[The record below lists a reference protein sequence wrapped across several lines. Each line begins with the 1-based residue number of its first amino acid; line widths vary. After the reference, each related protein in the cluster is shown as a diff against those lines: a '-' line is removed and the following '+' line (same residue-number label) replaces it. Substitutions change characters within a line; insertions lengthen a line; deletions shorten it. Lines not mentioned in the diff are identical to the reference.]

1 MKRLGRSALNAI
13 GLGGGSGDSTPVPE
27 GRFSPLKAL
36 IQSHESGSASYNSVY
51 GNGKY
56 GWPDKPVTQM
66 PIKDIL
72 AYQRRMRTQVG
83 STAFPVGRAQFVES
97 TLRRLAKETGTMDEV
112 LTPELQEKFF
122 DRLIRGRGRDVAGL
136 RAEWDSLRHVDAN
149 RIMKAYDADGS
160 AQAGSAPSS
169 STAKKPGWID
179 KDTYTDGLNTFKRG
193 ADGNLSRVTNI
204 PGQPSTGG
212 LPSLAGA
219 AQKFGDGMNRL
230 DMDKFKGIGAATQG
244 FDPSQFLNA
253 PPVGT
258 TTSNDNSVKK
268 QSYKGGDTH
277 VTINTHGDVRDTA
290 ELWKRH
296 GERSK
301 ADDLRY
307 ASSVF
312 A

>member
-1 MKRLGRSALNAI
+1 M
-13 GLGGGSGDSTPVPE
+13 
-27 GRFSPLKAL
+27 
-36 IQSHESGSASYNSVY
+36 
-51 GNGKY
+51 
-56 GWPDKPVTQM
+56 
-66 PIKDIL
+66 
-72 AYQRRMRTQVG
+72 
-83 STAFPVGRAQFVES
+83 
-97 TLRRLAKETGTMDEV
+97 
-112 LTPELQEKFF
+112 
-122 DRLIRGRGRDVAGL
+122 
-136 RAEWDSLRHVDAN
+136 
-149 RIMKAYDADGS
+149 
-160 AQAGSAPSS
+160 
-169 STAKKPGWID
+169 
-179 KDTYTDGLNTFKRG
+179 
-193 ADGNLSRVTNI
+193 
-204 PGQPSTGG
+204 GG
-212 LPSLAGA
+212 LPSLAGT